1 MGKQIINSDPVRYAL
16 EQTVKKGLFS
26 KKEVTKYAIGDE
38 NGQPLTGYDWTVVHP
53 YEDGICMVQRHPQ
66 GIKFPLDLMGQE
78 ILKSYAG
85 YQVRPKNG
93 YLFISLSHKSMTI
106 EQILD
111 MSWSDSLDSDKD
123 TMPYWQRGIANR
135 SQKILI
141 DPKKNTFLK
150 VQGDLVLYG
159 SSSTVGM
166 DYNKLGIGRL
176 KDGELIS
183 LIPCE
188 YNYVQ
193 ALSENFVAAGRV
205 IVTKSTQAA
214 SLTKNQISVTN
225 RAAVQIF
232 SAEDGSPVSDRIYGA
247 IRRNRDGTSSA
258 VMYPNIKPADL
269 LHRQSAGEA
278 FRGSGL
284 LDFSGEK
291 NVRLDSNYRKM

>member
-1 MGKQIINSDPVRYAL
+1 MSMQIINQDPIRYLL
-16 EQTVKKGLFS
+16 EQTVKKGFFS
-26 KKEVTKYAIGDE
+26 KKEVIKYAIGDE
-38 NGQPLTGYDWTVVHP
+38 NGQPLTEYDWAVISP
-53 YEDGICMVQRHPQ
+53 YEDGICMAQRHPQ

-93 YLFISLSHKSMTI
+93 YLFLALTHKSMTV
-106 EQILD
+106 EQIMD
-111 MSWSDSLDSDKD
+111 MSWSDSAENSENM
-123 TMPYWQRGIANR
+123 MPYWSRGIANR
-135 SQKILI
+135 RQKILI

-176 KDGELIS
+176 EDGELIP

-188 YNYVQ
+188 YNYVEV
-193 ALSENFVAAGRV
+193 LSENYVAAGRV
-205 IVTKSTQAA
+205 IVTETTQVA
-214 SLTKNQISVTN
+214 SLTKNQVSVTN

-278 FRGSGL
+278 FSGSGL

-291 NVRLDSNYRKM
+291 NVRLDSNYQKM